1 MVDNVLFRYATYS
14 LTSGT
19 MTKKIGLALGSGG
32 ARGWAHIGA
41 IRALEEAGI
50 KINYIA
56 GTSIGAFVG
65 GIYAVNQLDD
75 LEAFVTEID
84 WKTIISLL
92 DVEFPTRGL
101 LDGDKIYDLIDSFVI
116 DCNLEETSIPFHCV
130 ATDLLTQKA
139 IVLKTGSMVDA
150 VRASISIPGVF
161 TPFKREE
168 SYLVDGGVINPVPVD
183 VVKAMGSD
191 IVLAIN
197 LNFPYFL
204 PPVETEEAKQVN
216 QETDLENKEILSE
229 IKRSQASDQETQG
242 TRIELLNNL
251 KSRYAAVQE
260 TLAEKVNNWLPDQ
273 NEDEAR
279 TPNIFDVIGS
289 AINIM
294 EQQVTQI
301 NLQVHQPDILLQ
313 PRLSQYG
320 IFDFH
325 QADAL
330 MKEGYRCV
338 KEALPEIED
347 QLSN

>member
-1 MVDNVLFRYATYS
+1 
-14 LTSGT
+14 

-41 IRALEEAGI
+41 IRALETAGI
-50 KINYIA
+50 KIDYIA

-84 WKTIISLL
+84 WKTIVSLL

-101 LDGDKIYDLIDSFVI
+101 LDGDKIYDLIYSHVLDS
-116 DCNLEETSIPFHCV
+116 NLEDTNIPFHCV

-139 IVLKTGSMVDA
+139 VILKTGSMVDA

-161 TPFKREE
+161 TPFQKGE

-183 VVKAMGSD
+183 IVKAMGSD
-191 IVLAIN
+191 VVIAIN
-197 LNFPYFL
+197 LNYPYS
-204 PPVETEEAKQVN
+204 PPNIDTSEAEKIDTEVDTEN
-216 QETDLENKEILSE
+216 QEILSR
-229 IKRSQASDQETQG
+229 IKSSKASSEVSQAETQS
-242 TRIELLNNL
+242 TRIEFLNNL
-251 KSRYAAVQE
+251 KSRYESVQE

-273 NEDEAR
+273 DDEQPK

-313 PRLSQYG
+313 PRLSEYG

-325 QADAL
+325 EAEEL
-330 MKEGYRCV
+330 MEEGYRCV
-338 KEALPEIED
+338 EEALPEIREK
-347 QLSN
+347 LSN

>member
-1 MVDNVLFRYATYS
+1 
-14 LTSGT
+14 

-50 KINYIA
+50 KIDYLA

-65 GIYAVNQLDD
+65 GIHAVNQLNE

-101 LDGDKIYDLIDSFVI
+101 LDGDKIYDLIYSHVL
-116 DCNLEETSIPFHCV
+116 DCNLEETNIPFHCV
-130 ATDLLTQKA
+130 ATDLLRQKA
-139 IVLKTGSMVDA
+139 IVLKTGSMVNA

-161 TPFKREE
+161 TPFNCEE
-168 SYLVDGGVINPVPVD
+168 RYLVDGGVVNPVPVD
-183 VVKAMGSD
+183 VVQAMGSD
-191 IVLAIN
+191 IVIAIN
-197 LNFPYFL
+197 LNYPY
-204 PPVETEEAKQVN
+204 PSPEEDTSSFKQVDEQTNRKN
-216 QETDLENKEILSE
+216 QQILSQ
-229 IKRSQASDQETQG
+229 IKASQQSEESNPTETQAN
-242 TRIELLNNL
+242 RIALLNNI
-251 KSRYAAVQE
+251 KSRYEAVQE
-260 TLAEKVNNWLPDQ
+260 TVVEKFNNWFPEESDDQ
-273 NEDEAR
+273 LK

-301 NLQVHQPDILLQ
+301 NLQLHHPDILLQ

-338 KEALPEIED
+338 EEALPEIED
-347 QLSN
+347 KLSN

>member
-1 MVDNVLFRYATYS
+1 
-14 LTSGT
+14 

-50 KINYIA
+50 KIDYLA

-65 GIYAVNQLDD
+65 GIHAVNQLDE

-101 LDGDKIYDLIDSFVI
+101 LDGDKIYDLIYSHVL
-116 DCNLEETSIPFHCV
+116 DCNLEETNIPFHCV

-139 IVLKTGSMVDA
+139 TILKTGSMVDA

-161 TPFKREE
+161 TPFNREQR
-168 SYLVDGGVINPVPVD
+168 YFVDGGVVNPVPVD
-183 VVKAMGSD
+183 VVQAMGSD
-191 IVLAIN
+191 IVIAIN
-197 LNFPYFL
+197 LNYPYPSPEVDTASFQQVDAQTSQTNQQL
-204 PPVETEEAKQVN
+204 LSQIKASQESETTNKAEKQTN
-216 QETDLENKEILSE
+216 
-229 IKRSQASDQETQG
+229 
-242 TRIELLNNL
+242 RIALLNNI
-251 KSRYAAVQE
+251 KSRYEAVQE
-260 TLAEKVNNWLPDQ
+260 TVLEKFNNWFPEESE
-273 NEDEAR
+273 NESK

-301 NLQVHQPDILLQ
+301 NLQLHHPDILLQ

-330 MKEGYRCV
+330 MQEGYRSV
-338 KEALPEIED
+338 KEALPEIEEK
-347 QLSN
+347 LSE

>member
-1 MVDNVLFRYATYS
+1 
-14 LTSGT
+14 

-41 IRALEEAGI
+41 IRALEQAGI
-50 KINYIA
+50 KIDYLA

-65 GIYAVNQLDD
+65 GIHAVNQLDE

-101 LDGDKIYDLIDSFVI
+101 LDGDKIYDLIYSHVL
-116 DCNLEETSIPFHCV
+116 DCNLEETNIPFHCV
-130 ATDLLTQKA
+130 ATDLLTQQA
-139 IVLKTGSMVDA
+139 TVLKSGSMVDA

-161 TPFKREE
+161 TPFNRQER
-168 SYLVDGGVINPVPVD
+168 YLIDGGVVNPVPVD
-183 VVKAMGSD
+183 VVRAMGSD
-191 IVLAIN
+191 VVIAIN
-197 LNFPYFL
+197 LNYPYPL
-204 PPVETEEAKQVN
+204 TEQDTSSIKQVDEQTN
-216 QETDLENKEILSE
+216 QNNQQILSQ
-229 IKRSQASDQETQG
+229 IKASKESEATSKSETQ
-242 TRIELLNNL
+242 TNRIALLNNI
-251 KSRYAAVQE
+251 KSRYEAVQE
-260 TLAEKVNNWLPDQ
+260 TVVEKFNNWFPEESD
-273 NEDEAR
+273 NEPK

-301 NLQVHQPDILLQ
+301 NLQLHYPDILLQ

-330 MKEGYRCV
+330 MKEGYRCA
-338 KEALPEIED
+338 EQALPEIKEK
-347 QLSN
+347 LSE

>member
-1 MVDNVLFRYATYS
+1 
-14 LTSGT
+14 

-41 IRALEEAGI
+41 IRALEENGI
-50 KINYIA
+50 KIDYLA

-65 GIYAVNQLDD
+65 GIYAVHQLDE

-101 LDGDKIYDLIDSFVI
+101 LDGDKIYDLIYSHVL
-116 DCNLEETSIPFHCV
+116 DCNLEETNIPFHCV

-139 IVLKTGSMVDA
+139 TILKTGSMVNA

-161 TPFKREE
+161 TPFNREE
-168 SYLVDGGVINPVPVD
+168 RYFVDGGVVNPVPVD
-183 VVKAMGSD
+183 VVQAMGSD
-191 IVLAIN
+191 LVIAIN
-197 LNFPYFL
+197 LNYPYPSPAMDTASL
-204 PPVETEEAKQVN
+204 QQVEEQTSQTNQQLLSQIKASQESEKDN
-216 QETDLENKEILSE
+216 QE
-229 IKRSQASDQETQG
+229 ATQ
-242 TRIELLNNL
+242 TNRIALLNNI
-251 KSRYAAVQE
+251 KSRYEAVQE
-260 TLAEKVNNWLPDQ
+260 TVVEKFNNWFPEEND
-273 NEDEAR
+273 NENASK

-301 NLQVHQPDILLQ
+301 NLQLHHPDILLQ

-325 QADAL
+325 HANAL
-330 MKEGYRCV
+330 MQEGYRCV
-338 KEALPEIED
+338 EEALPEIEEK
-347 QLSN
+347 LSN